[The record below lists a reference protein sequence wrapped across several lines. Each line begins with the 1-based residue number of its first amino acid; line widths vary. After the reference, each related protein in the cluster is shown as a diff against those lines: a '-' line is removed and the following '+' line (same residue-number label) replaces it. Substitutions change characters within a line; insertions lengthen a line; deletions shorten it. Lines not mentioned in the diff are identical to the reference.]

1 MEELNEK
8 EAEILSTE
16 ESEQATRNAE
26 EGAPLAEGFDIAA
39 EEECLHAQFLGT
51 EGKSLSELV
60 NEKRY
65 IELRTLG
72 LDTKEAFRATA
83 KRDER
88 TYDNRSHLS
97 ASVMRSVHAPST
109 AMSQAELSEAR
120 ELFGGMS
127 DEEIRNLYQKVT
139 KQR

>member
-1 MEELNEK
+1 MDELNEK
-8 EAEILSTE
+8 EAEIRAPEETE
-16 ESEQATRNAE
+16 QPIQNAE
-26 EGAPLAEGFDIAA
+26 ENAPVTSEFDIES

-72 LDTKEAFRATA
+72 LDPKEAFRATA

-88 TYDNRSHLS
+88 AYDNRSHLS
-97 ASVMRSVHAPST
+97 ASVMRSVHAPSS